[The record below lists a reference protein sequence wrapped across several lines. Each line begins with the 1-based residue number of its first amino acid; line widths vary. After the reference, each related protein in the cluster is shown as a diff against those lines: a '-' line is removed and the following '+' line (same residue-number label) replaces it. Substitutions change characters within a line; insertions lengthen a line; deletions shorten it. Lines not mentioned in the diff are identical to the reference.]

1 MFGQIRMI
9 FTLIIIMGIA
19 GAGMYVFKL
28 RADNATL
35 KANQLQL
42 ETAIT
47 EQNKVLEQQKE
58 DFEAI
63 LESNKKLNVLIQ
75 TFKKD
80 LQDLDKRFTKKNR
93 DVGKLAID
101 RTKAVERIIN
111 KGAKNAARCLELAS
125 GAEHTEDELKATKK
139 SEILRGE
146 GESEAIL
153 IYANAFEKDSDFYSF
168 YRSMQAYG
176 NVLGEEGTT
185 MILSPDSE
193 FLEFFN
199 NSKGLKKQ

>member
-9 FTLIIIMGIA
+9 FTLIIIA
-19 GAGMYVFKL
+19 GLAGGVMYVNKL
-28 RADNATL
+28 RSDNATL

-42 ETAIT
+42 EQSI
-47 EQNKVLEQQKE
+47 ESQNKVLEQQKV

-63 LESNKKLNVLIQ
+63 LDSNKKLNVLIQ

-139 SEILRGE
+139 SEINPECPAL
-146 GESEAIL
+146 
-153 IYANAFEKDSDFYSF
+153 ANPSYVP
-168 YRSMQAYG
+168 Y
-176 NVLGEEGTT
+176 
-185 MILSPDSE
+185 
-193 FLEFFN
+193 
-199 NSKGLKKQ
+199 